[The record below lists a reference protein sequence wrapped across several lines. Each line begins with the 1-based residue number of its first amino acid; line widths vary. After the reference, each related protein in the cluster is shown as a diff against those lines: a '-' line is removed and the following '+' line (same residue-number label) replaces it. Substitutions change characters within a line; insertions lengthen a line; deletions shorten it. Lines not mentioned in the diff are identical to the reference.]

1 MRQFASVVLLFL
13 MLSFLGC
20 GDDDKIIHETNN
32 GSITNGPSGNNASS
46 LELTTAEY
54 EALPALERYAVI
66 NKLLAALYKGTAAAD
81 FFDLSGGLE
90 PLTVNSAAMGIGD
103 VKSALKQPM
112 DDKSALLA
120 LIDEKYDFNDQ
131 ARPHQYPLAMLYE
144 FPLSRDYFAVW
155 MAYRLANTIL
165 FSPALELE
173 TVNYT
178 DVHKV
183 FQRLVSMIENGDTI
197 RDVVYTHMIS
207 QENWRR
213 FRSPEDNTREMMEI
227 FLGRFKDEEV
237 PRAAL
242 ACKNWSLTDDSDD
255 YQLVIGY
262 DENTEPQQ
270 ILDTTVTTCTEFYMA
285 IANHADLI
293 PRVTSLL
300 VESLLNGSPA
310 DVRQQI
316 VDTIVSENPQVFED
330 IFIPIIF
337 SREFL
342 LNAERPAQIEE
353 CFFNIA
359 HRISWWAGSTFFSS
373 INARWEDSNSL
384 TLKKMKQAA
393 LTYKLGRPAD
403 VPLDTLSFSY
413 SHKVVRERLLLR
425 IRQDVFKETDFG
437 WQEEFIH
444 VDLAGDDFLK
454 YLFVGIISR
463 WPTDYELATLHDII
477 EARRYTSDDKALYQA
492 LITMDYLSRLSET
505 YYLNALD

>member
-1 MRQFASVVLLFL
+1 MRSLTLAIVLTTLLSLFACS
-13 MLSFLGC
+13 GN
-20 GDDDKIIHETNN
+20 DETNDE
-32 GSITNGPSGNNASS
+32 SPNGPSGGNASS
-46 LELTTAEY
+46 LELTAAEY
-54 EALPALERYAVI
+54 EALPALEKYAVI
-66 NKLLAALYKGTAAAD
+66 NKLLAALYKGSAAAD

-90 PLTVNSAAMGIGD
+90 PLAISSSAIGLSG
-103 VKSALKQPM
+103 VKSALAQPM
-112 DDKSALLA
+112 DDKSAVLA
-120 LIDEKYDFNDQ
+120 LIDEKYHFDDRTQ
-131 ARPHQYPLAMLYE
+131 PHQYPLAMLYE
-144 FPLSRDYFAVW
+144 FPLSRDYFAMW

-178 DVHKV
+178 DIQRV
-183 FQRLVSMIENGDTI
+183 FQRLVSMIENGNPI
-197 RDVVYTHMIS
+197 RDVVYAHVIS

-262 DENTEPQQ
+262 DENTEPQD
-270 ILDTTVTTCTEFYMA
+270 ILDTTVTTCTDFYMA
-285 IANHADLI
+285 LANHADLI
-293 PRVTSLL
+293 PRITSLL

-310 DVRQQI
+310 DVQQQV

-359 HRISWWAGSTFFSS
+359 HRISWWARANFFREINPAWGST
-373 INARWEDSNSL
+373 NPTMKN
-384 TLKKMKQAA
+384 MKQASM
-393 LTYKLGRPAD
+393 TYKLGRPAE

-413 SHKVVRERLLLR
+413 FHKAIREKVLLE
-425 IRQDVFKETDFG
+425 IRKDLFDENDGG
-437 WQEEFIH
+437 WQEEFIG
-444 VDLAGDDFLK
+444 VDLSGDDFIK
-454 YLFVGIISR
+454 YLFVSIISR
-463 WPTDYELATLHDII
+463 WPEDFELTTLHDII
-477 EARRYTSDDKALYQA
+477 EGRRYTSDDKALYQA

>member
-1 MRQFASVVLLFL
+1 MRSLTLAILLATVLSLFA
-13 MLSFLGC
+13 C
-20 GDDDKIIHETNN
+20 GGNDETND
-32 GSITNGPSGNNASS
+32 GPPGGNTSS
-46 LELTTAEY
+46 LELTAAEY

-66 NKLLAALYKGTAAAD
+66 NKLLAALYKGSAAAD
-81 FFDLSGGLE
+81 FFDLSSGLE
-90 PLTVNSAAMGIGD
+90 PLTISSSAIGLSD
-103 VKSALKQPM
+103 VKLALAQPM
-112 DDKSALLA
+112 DDKSAVLS
-120 LIDEKYDFNDQ
+120 LIDEKYKFDDRTQ
-131 ARPHQYPLAMLYE
+131 PHQYPLAMLYE

-178 DVHKV
+178 DIQRV
-183 FQRLVSMIENGDTI
+183 FRRLVSMIENGDSI
-197 RDVVYTHMIS
+197 RDVVYAHVIS

-227 FLGRFKDEEV
+227 FLGRFKDEDV

-262 DENTEPQQ
+262 DENTQPQD
-270 ILDTTVTTCTEFYMA
+270 ILDTTVTTCTDFYMA
-285 IANHADLI
+285 LANHANLI
-293 PRVTSLL
+293 PRITSLL

-310 DVRQQI
+310 DVQQQV

-342 LNAERPAQIEE
+342 LNAERPAQLEE

-359 HRISWWAGSTFFSS
+359 HRISWWAQANFFIEINPAWGST
-373 INARWEDSNSL
+373 NP
-384 TLKKMKQAA
+384 TLKNMKQAA
-393 LTYKLGRPAD
+393 MTYKLGRPAE

-413 SHKVVRERLLLR
+413 FHKAVREKLLLDR
-425 IRQDVFKETDFG
+425 RRDIYDVNDGG
-437 WQEEFIH
+437 WQEKFIG
-444 VDLAGDDFLK
+444 VDLSGDDFIK
-454 YLFVGIISR
+454 YLFVSIISR
-463 WPTDYELATLHDII
+463 WPEDFELATLREII
-477 EARRYTSDDKALYQA
+477 EGRSYASEDHALYQA

>member
-1 MRQFASVVLLFL
+1 MRSLTLTILLATVLALVAC
-13 MLSFLGC
+13 G
-20 GDDDKIIHETNN
+20 GDDETNDE
-32 GSITNGPSGNNASS
+32 SPNGPPGGGGDASS

-66 NKLLAALYKGTAAAD
+66 NKLLAALYKGAAAAD
-81 FFDLSGGLE
+81 FFDLSSGLE
-90 PLTVNSAAMGIGD
+90 PLTISSSAMGISD
-103 VKSALKQPM
+103 VKSALEQPM
-112 DDKSALLA
+112 ADKSAVLA
-120 LIDEKYDFNDQ
+120 LIDEKYNFDDRS
-131 ARPHQYPLAMLYE
+131 RPHQYPPAMLYE
-144 FPLSRDYFAVW
+144 FPLSRDYFAVL

-178 DVHKV
+178 DIQRV
-183 FQRLVSMIENGDTI
+183 FQRLVSMIENGDSI
-197 RDVVYTHMIS
+197 RDVVYNHVIS

-262 DENTEPQQ
+262 DENTEPQD
-270 ILDTTVTTCTEFYMA
+270 ILDTTVTTCTDFYMA
-285 IANHADLI
+285 LANHADLI
-293 PRVTSLL
+293 PRITSLL

-310 DVRQQI
+310 DVQQQV

-342 LNAERPAQIEE
+342 LNAERPAQLEE

-359 HRISWWAGSTFFSS
+359 HRISWWARANFFREMNPRWTGSTGP
-373 INARWEDSNSL
+373 
-384 TLKKMKQAA
+384 TLKNMKQAA
-393 LTYKLGRPAD
+393 MTYKLGRPAA
-403 VPLDTLSFSY
+403 VPMDSLSFSY
-413 SHKVVRERLLLR
+413 FHKAVREKLLLDR
-425 IRQDVFKETDFG
+425 RRDLFDVNDGG
-437 WQEEFIH
+437 WQEEFIG
-444 VDLAGDDFLK
+444 VDLSGDDFIK
-454 YLFVGIISR
+454 YLFVSIISR
-463 WPTDYELATLHDII
+463 WPTPTELSTLLEII
-477 EARRYTSDDKALYQA
+477 EGRNYASEDHAVYQA